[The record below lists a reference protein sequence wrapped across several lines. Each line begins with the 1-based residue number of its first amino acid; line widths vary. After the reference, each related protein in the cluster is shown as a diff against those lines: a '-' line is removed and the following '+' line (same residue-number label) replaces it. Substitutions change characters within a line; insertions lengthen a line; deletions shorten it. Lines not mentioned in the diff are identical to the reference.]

1 VATNIRKVIM
11 IRTYIAYGGMCLFAF
26 AIMAYLVKIQVVE
39 KKHWIDL
46 AESIG
51 TTIQTVE
58 PARGNIFASDYSLL
72 ATSLPIYDL
81 RVDGKAPGFKN
92 DETFDN
98 NIDSLAYCLSNV
110 FKDRSKA
117 EYKRILTGVRKRKD
131 RYYLLKRKVSY
142 LEMRE
147 VITFP
152 IFRLEKYKGGLN
164 IEEKNRRERPF
175 DILAARTIGY
185 SVAGIA
191 PVGIEGAFDKE
202 LAGKPGKRVMQRI
215 AGGTWIPIN
224 DEEQIEAQ
232 NGKDIVTTID
242 VNIQDVAEHALL
254 RTLVLNDAQWGTAIL
269 MEVKTGE
276 IKAIANLTRKSE
288 GVYEEEYNY
297 AVGES
302 LEPGSTFKLVSM
314 LSLLEDGKAKMTD
327 KYDTEGGQKRYFAN
341 AVMYDSEHGGHGIV
355 NLQQSFEVSSNV
367 AISKAVYEAYKNN
380 PTQFYDHLVALKL
393 NKPIGLQITG
403 EGKPR
408 IKSPKDKDWYG
419 TTLPWSSIGY
429 EVKVTPLQ
437 VATLYNAIA
446 NNGTMVKPIFVK
458 EIQKTGR
465 TIRSFQT
472 EVMVEQVCKPSTLKN
487 LRTMMEGVVQ
497 HGTGSTLRNPNYTV
511 AGKTGTALVADG
523 RGGYK
528 NKIYRSSFCGYFPAS
543 NPQYTCMVMV
553 NGPSKGIYY
562 GAAVAG
568 PVFKEIADKVY
579 SNSTHLHSE
588 LRFAFNNDSAFAIPK
603 AQIGFKDEIKMVY
616 NQLGISSHDNN
627 ADGEEDGSEWV
638 TPMVYKKDVRFEAKK
653 MSNLFMPDVTGMSLK
668 DAMYLLENAGLSVKV
683 EGYGKVKN
691 QSILPNNKIVKGSTV
706 YLKLG

>member
-11 IRTYIAYGGMCLFAF
+11 IRTYIAYASMCVFAL
-26 AIMAYLVKIQVVE
+26 AIITYLIKIQYVE
-39 KKHWIDL
+39 RDKWMTM
-46 AESIG
+46 AENIG

-81 RVDGKAPGFKN
+81 RVDGKAPGFK
-92 DETFDN
+92 DEDIFEN
-98 NIDSLAYCLSNV
+98 NIDSLSLLLSLE

-142 LEMRE
+142 LQMRN

-152 IFRLEKYKGGLN
+152 IFRMGKYKGGLN
-164 IEEKNRRERPF
+164 IEEKNRREKPF
-175 DILAARTIGY
+175 DLLAERTIGY
-185 SVAGIA
+185 SVEGIA

-215 AGGTWIPIN
+215 AGGTWIPVN

-242 VNIQDVAEHALL
+242 VNIQDVAEQALL
-254 RTLVLNDAQWGTAIL
+254 NTLVKNDAQWGTAVL

-276 IKAIANLTRKSE
+276 IKAIANLTRVAE
-288 GVYEEEYNY
+288 GQYREQYNY

-314 LSLLEDGKAKMTD
+314 LALLEDNKAEMTD
-327 KYDTEGGQKRYFAN
+327 RYDTENGQKRYFAN
-341 AVMYDSEHGGHGIV
+341 AVMYDSEAGGHGIL
-355 NLQQSFEVSSNV
+355 NLQQSFELSSNV
-367 AISKAVYEAYKNN
+367 AISKAVYEPYKNN
-380 PTQFYDHLVALKL
+380 PEQFYKHMERLKL
-393 NKPIGLQITG
+393 TKPIGLQITG
-403 EGKPR
+403 EGRPH
-408 IKSPKDKDWYG
+408 IKHPKDKDWYG

-446 NNGTMVKPIFVK
+446 NNGRMVKPIFVK
-458 EIQKTGR
+458 EIQKTG
-465 TIRSFQT
+465 TVVRSYKT
-472 EVMVEQVCKPSTLKN
+472 EVMVEQVCKPGTLKN
-487 LRTMMEGVVQ
+487 LRTMLEGVVLR
-497 HGTGSTLRNPNYTV
+497 GTASTLKNPNYTL

-523 RGGYK
+523 RRGYAQ
-528 NKIYRSSFCGYFPAS
+528 KIYRSSFCGYFPAN

-553 NGPSKGIYY
+553 NGPSKGLYY

-579 SNSTHLHSE
+579 ANSTYLHSE
-588 LRFAFNNDSAFAIPK
+588 LRFTFNTDSALSIPK
-603 AQIGFKDEIKMVY
+603 AYIGYKDEIKTVY
-616 NQLGISSHDNN
+616 DKLGISSHSQSDTV
-627 ADGEEDGSEWV
+627 EDSGSEWV
-638 TPMVYKKDVRFEAKK
+638 SAAVETKRVKL
-653 MSNLFMPDVTGMSLK
+653 MSKNVQRNVVPDVKGMGLK
-668 DAMYLLENAGLSVKV
+668 DAVYLLENAGLRVTI
-683 EGYGKVKN
+683 EGLGKVTQ
-691 QSILPNNKIVKGSTV
+691 QSLLPGARIVKGSSITI
-706 YLKLG
+706 KLG